1 MGGLNIEGKW
11 EGGKEKPGG
20 VQRAAAGAAGGG
32 GAQSARRT
40 AASDLSEGCEGRRME
55 EREMPFRETISELLE
70 VRKGMDIYMAV
81 CRSDGSGR
89 VGVGCAPGHSAL
101 LTRPNRPCP
110 TDGPR
115 LARLKP

>member
-1 MGGLNIEGKW
+1 
-11 EGGKEKPGG
+11 
-20 VQRAAAGAAGGG
+20 
-32 GAQSARRT
+32 
-40 AASDLSEGCEGRRME
+40 ME
-55 EREMPFRETISELLE
+55 EREMPFRETVSELLE
-70 VRKGMDIYMAV
+70 GPQGDGYMAV

-101 LTRPNRPCP
+101 LTRPNRACP